1 MHKYAQICTGQTKYV
16 SFAFISI
23 YMQKY
28 AHIYKISLHEMHIQT
43 MQKICTPQFSDGG
56 PSNNRKRS
64 LKILDAAALQQE
76 LRCSSHIAKHRL
88 FVLWTFLLLV

>member
-43 MQKICTPQFSDGG
+43 MQKICTPHFSDGG
-56 PSNNRKRS
+56 PSNNRKKV
-64 LKILDAAALQQE
+64 LKFWRQLHC
-76 LRCSSHIAKHRL
+76 RRRFIAQATML
-88 FVLWTFLLLV
+88 NTDFLSMWTFLLLV